1 MMKED
6 AKDVLLEAIQ
16 RRSEQKVGQLSTE
29 LVHAASE
36 EKEAV
41 LAGLEIERWLADTCR
56 NCLKRPMS
64 DFRIGLG

>member
-41 LAGLEIERWLADTCR
+41 LAGLEIERWLAESCR
-56 NCLKRPMS
+56 DCLKRPMS